1 MRKYLCTLVIG
12 LVALSLNA
20 QMKITGKVTSS
31 ADNQPVI
38 GASVL
43 VKGTTNGTAT
53 DFDGNYTLNNVPSN
67 AVISF
72 SNLGY
77 KSQEIPVKGRSIINI
92 IVEEETEAL
101 DEVVVVGYGVVKKS
115 DLTSSISTIKG
126 SEINTMSVGN
136 AMTSLQGKVNGLQI
150 VSQGGPGAT
159 PRVIIRGV
167 TTVNGSNPLY
177 VVDGMPVG
185 DNINFLNQD
194 DIQSIEVL
202 KDASATAIYG
212 TRGSNG
218 VILITTKKG
227 RSGKTMFQVNTS
239 LGFQTLSKPK
249 MAKASEYE
257 KVFKQRYLND
267 GAVPIWNSKDDILDS
282 EGTDWWDNVVKDM
295 ALMRTYNLSFQGG
308 NDKIVYSASLGYF
321 KQDSHY
327 DYGYWDKL
335 TARFNMEYKFDKIIS
350 AGIDMLPKF
359 ESWDNTPNLMR
370 DAMRMDPTTPIYRP
384 KEEWVDNQYN
394 NYSRSYNSQVWN
406 PVASIARMS
415 NHSSEY
421 GALLAPFVNIEPIKN
436 LILHSRFGV
445 NARFRLSDSFSP
457 KFYIDN
463 LEQTQQ
469 SRVQR
474 TMDQWIDWNWTNTL
488 TYIKTLNQ
496 KHNFNIMA
504 GYTMEKFS
512 SYWLSG
518 ARKDTP
524 NNIDQLRYVSAGTT
538 AQEASGTNSHTSLI
552 SYLGRLMYNFDN
564 RYYIT
569 TSVRVDGSSKFPTGN
584 KYATFPAI
592 SAAWR
597 VSEEQFMKNQDV
609 VSNLKLRAGWGAVG
623 NQNIASDAY
632 LTLIGS
638 SDYVFGSSPARYV
651 GTSVSS
657 VGNTEL
663 QWETVEDFNVG
674 VDMGF
679 FQNKLNITAEL
690 FEKKS
695 HNMLLEKEN
704 LLILGYPMWNGKMWT
719 NIGKM
724 KAKGWELSISWKDK
738 KDDFGYELGVNLS
751 SVKNTAEKLLG
762 ETPILTGGFHG
773 DYIIRNEEG
782 GEISRFY
789 GYVADGIFQNQT
801 EINAHTSQYGDK
813 LQPNAVPGDI
823 RFKDVNNDGVLDDK
837 DKIFLGNAFPKYMLG
852 LNLWLEYKNFDLNA
866 NFYGTIGNDIFNMTR
881 NLYGGNGGDNVY
893 EGTFNRVWNGEGTS
907 NDIPRLSVNDANR
920 NYQRVSSFFVE
931 DGSYFRCR
939 LLQIGYTIPNQ
950 ALKGANIR
958 VSVSAQNLFTLTKY
972 SGIDPERAAAGSVTE
987 SGIDNIGY
995 PNPRT
1000 YLMGLNITF

>member
-457 KFYIDN
+457 KFY
-463 LEQTQQ
+463 
-469 SRVQR
+469 
-474 TMDQWIDWNWTNTL
+474 
-488 TYIKTLNQ
+488 Y
-496 KHNFNIMA
+496 
-504 GYTMEKFS
+504 
-512 SYWLSG
+512 
-518 ARKDTP
+518 
-524 NNIDQLRYVSAGTT
+524 
-538 AQEASGTNSHTSLI
+538 
-552 SYLGRLMYNFDN
+552 
-564 RYYIT
+564 
-569 TSVRVDGSSKFPTGN
+569 
-584 KYATFPAI
+584 
-592 SAAWR
+592 
-597 VSEEQFMKNQDV
+597 
-609 VSNLKLRAGWGAVG
+609 
-623 NQNIASDAY
+623 
-632 LTLIGS
+632 
-638 SDYVFGSSPARYV
+638 
-651 GTSVSS
+651 
-657 VGNTEL
+657 
-663 QWETVEDFNVG
+663 
-674 VDMGF
+674 
-679 FQNKLNITAEL
+679 
-690 FEKKS
+690 
-695 HNMLLEKEN
+695 
-704 LLILGYPMWNGKMWT
+704 
-719 NIGKM
+719 
-724 KAKGWELSISWKDK
+724 
-738 KDDFGYELGVNLS
+738 
-751 SVKNTAEKLLG
+751 
-762 ETPILTGGFHG
+762 
-773 DYIIRNEEG
+773 
-782 GEISRFY
+782 
-789 GYVADGIFQNQT
+789 
-801 EINAHTSQYGDK
+801 
-813 LQPNAVPGDI
+813 
-823 RFKDVNNDGVLDDK
+823 
-837 DKIFLGNAFPKYMLG
+837 
-852 LNLWLEYKNFDLNA
+852 
-866 NFYGTIGNDIFNMTR
+866 
-881 NLYGGNGGDNVY
+881 
-893 EGTFNRVWNGEGTS
+893 
-907 NDIPRLSVNDANR
+907 
-920 NYQRVSSFFVE
+920 
-931 DGSYFRCR
+931 
-939 LLQIGYTIPNQ
+939 
-950 ALKGANIR
+950 
-958 VSVSAQNLFTLTKY
+958 
-972 SGIDPERAAAGSVTE
+972 
-987 SGIDNIGY
+987 
-995 PNPRT
+995 
-1000 YLMGLNITF
+1000 